1 MEWSKLIE
9 VALGSSP
16 LALVLGFAVWSLWK
30 RLEAKDA
37 EIRQLNEQNRQALL
51 EIAHRSDD

>member
-1 MEWSKLIE
+1 M
-9 VALGSSP
+9 
-16 LALVLGFAVWSLWK
+16 ALVLGFAVWSLWK